1 MSRRLLIKWSEVR
14 ILYGAPIYKDVR
26 YKFSLRL
33 YLTSFFK
40 ILFGMRRV
48 KVKEIV
54 KKYEKPLYEYLYQI
68 TQNKELS
75 EYVMMRTIEK
85 AIRTINKIP
94 DNTSVYAWFLQIANN
109 VLLQQTGKKEW
120 LTMNT
125 NVVTSQNLS
134 KEEQQ
139 EIEKL
144 KEYKKKLQKRNKIF
158 ALVVTVVFVLLLL
171 FAIAYLPKKAILEAV
186 CFQIEGIQNTYT
198 VSLWQTEMTTASS
211 EEFVYQE
218 MEDIREKI
226 KSCLT
231 NPIYVISLPVREDTY
246 LQQSCYVVQFP
257 NDAKQE
263 QELWI
268 EKETMLPIRNID
280 NNQERTYIIQKKN

>member
-1 MSRRLLIKWSEVR
+1 
-14 ILYGAPIYKDVR
+14 
-26 YKFSLRL
+26 
-33 YLTSFFK
+33 
-40 ILFGMRRV
+40 MRRV

-211 EEFVYQE
+211 EELVYQE

-268 EKETMLPIRNID
+268 EKEIMLPIRNID